1 LDGLTPDRV
10 RVAVPGPLR
19 RLWSYSV
26 PSGLRDA
33 CRPGTRVL
41 VPFGGRKVTGVVVG
55 FDSGAPTQSDPAY
68 TIKPVER
75 VLDEVPALDTE
86 LLELTRWAAEYYG
99 ASWGE
104 MIRTALPGQQATLRL
119 EVALTVAGRQA
130 LGPGVDAITA
140 NDTRTGSED
149 AGGDL
154 FEPAPGRRD
163 SVPEA
168 LAAVLLAAG
177 SEGRFVALGE
187 IRRRARFELAPDRA
201 RALARRGYL
210 AVRQAVDR
218 PGPEAREEAWVVRLP
233 GEAEPGARGSRQK
246 AVLAALDAAPDGLAA
261 AVLREATGGDA
272 ATLRSLERRGL
283 IRMERR
289 AAALRLPPSLESATP
304 LDETA
309 LPRVLT
315 SPQSEALAAVDEALA
330 ARRFESF
337 LLFGV
342 TGSGKTEVYLRA
354 VEAALKTGR
363 GALYLVPEIGLTPL
377 LARQMRDRFGPTL
390 ALFHSGLTEG
400 ERQDAWRE
408 VREGRVRV
416 VLGAR
421 SAVFAPVRDLGLVVV
436 DEEHDTSYKQD
447 EHPRYNG
454 RDLAIVRARGLGAV
468 ALLGSATPSVESW
481 SRARSGKHR
490 LLPLPGRVGGA
501 ALPRVLR
508 VDMRREF
515 QETGRDEVLSRP
527 LRAALE
533 DRLGKGEQSLVLL
546 NRRGFS
552 TFAMC
557 RACGKPMECR
567 SCSIGLTL
575 HRRENRLRC
584 HYCNASERV
593 PADCPSCGGGP
604 IHFGGT
610 GTERLEET
618 VTSLFP
624 RARVAR
630 MDRDTV
636 RGRGVA
642 ERLLLR
648 VERGEVDILLGTQ
661 MIAKGHDFPNVTLVG
676 VVAGDALLGFPD
688 FRAGERTFQLL
699 AQVAGRSG
707 RRATRGEVIVQAFD
721 PDHHAVRAACEHD
734 YEGFAREELRY
745 RRNLHYPPYS
755 ALALLVFRDAD
766 FDRAREAAGRIAA
779 GMRSAGRKEVQI
791 LGPAPA
797 PLERLRGQ
805 WRVQVLIKGAQR
817 AAVQAAVQDAT
828 ARIEAAGLRPD
839 AVAIDVDPVS
849 TL

>member
-1 LDGLTPDRV
+1 LDGVSPDRV

-41 VPFGGRKVTGVVVG
+41 VPFGGRKVTGVVVD
-55 FDSGAPTQSDPAY
+55 FDSEAREAADPAY
-68 TIKPVER
+68 TLKPVER
-75 VLDEVPALDTE
+75 VLDEVPALDTD

-119 EVALTVAGRQA
+119 EVALTVAGREA

-140 NDTRTGSED
+140 TD
-149 AGGDL
+149 AKAGADEEERELLEG
-154 FEPAPGRRD
+154 AAARRD
-163 SVPEA
+163 SVTEA
-168 LAAVLLAAG
+168 VAAVLLAAG

-246 AVLAALDAAPDGLAA
+246 AVLAALDAAPEGLAA
-261 AVLREATGGDA
+261 AALRETTGGDA

-283 IRMERR
+283 VRVEKRT
-289 AAALRLPPSLESATP
+289 APLRLPPSLESATIP
-304 LDETA
+304 DGTA

-315 SPQSEALAAVDEALA
+315 GPQSEALAAVGEALA

-354 VEAALKTGR
+354 IDAALKLGR

-377 LARQMRDRFGPTL
+377 LARQMRDRFGPAL

-454 RDLAIVRARGLGAV
+454 RDLAIVRARGQGAV

-481 SRARSGKHR
+481 SRARTGKHR
-490 LLPLPGRVGGA
+490 LLTLPGRVGGA

-533 DRLGKGEQSLVLL
+533 DRLGKAEQSLVLL

-557 RACGKPMECR
+557 RACGKPIECR

-707 RRATRGEVIVQAFD
+707 RRATPGEVIVQAFD

-766 FDRAREAAGRIAA
+766 FERARDAAGRIAA
-779 GMRSAGRKEVQI
+779 GMRSAGRKDVQI

-817 AAVQAAVQDAT
+817 AAVQTAVQDAT